1 MRVNLLSSLLLV
13 GATLTTPLAAQ
24 VEPAAES
31 RAFHLNVAATYNPAR
46 FNELK
51 GDSFWV
57 QGGSIQVEAR
67 LGDHI
72 GLVADARGLHT
83 SEINSSGAGLDMIT
97 ATAGPRYTLS
107 FRQSKVSLFVQ
118 GLAGRAMAF
127 NGLFPHSSAFVT
139 SANSLALLGGGGA
152 EMMLSRRVRLRP
164 FEANWLYTHLP
175 NGTNNVQGALLL
187 GAGITY
193 WFK

>member
-1 MRVNLLSSLLLV
+1 MRTNLLCSLLLV
-13 GATLTTPLAAQ
+13 GATVTTPLAAQ
-24 VEPAAES
+24 VVPAAES
-31 RAFHLNVAATYNPAR
+31 RAFHLNVSATYSPGR

-51 GDSFWV
+51 GNSFWV
-57 QGGSIQVEAR
+57 QGGSIQVQAR
-67 LGDHI
+67 LGDHM

-83 SEINSSGAGLDMIT
+83 SDINSSGVGLDMIT
-97 ATAGPRYTLS
+97 ATAGPRYTFLL
-107 FRQSKVSLFVQ
+107 RQSKVSFFVQ

-127 NGLFPHSSAFVT
+127 NGLFPQSSAFVT

-152 EMMLSRRVRLRP
+152 EMTLSRRVVLRP

-175 NGTNNVQGALLL
+175 NGTSNVQGALLL